1 MKFGQVDDLDL
12 VDFSLPSID
21 KITKRNL
28 SSIRKENNFNFYFGA
43 PGWSDVKF
51 KGIIYPNST
60 SSKNFLN
67 AYSKQFNS
75 IEVNSTRYGIPKL
88 HTLDKWY
95 DSVGDDFKFS
105 MKVPQFVTHRKDIND
120 YNSKIKTEEFL
131 SSIYQLK
138 EKSGISFAVMAKYFE
153 ASQFEELEKFV
164 NFWPLDAPL
173 AIEFRN
179 PSWFDSSVRPEWQD
193 LFIKKNII
201 PVVTDTPGRRDV
213 LHFNLSNNHL
223 FLRYVGDFDH
233 PSDLLRINKWVN
245 KISELALLGIDNIW
259 FYVHQPGENR
269 DRILHFYNN
278 LIPRI
283 NKILNMNIPLL
294 KDYRVDYK

>member
-1 MKFGQVDDLDL
+1 MKFGQVDDLNL

-28 SSIRKENNFNFYFGA
+28 SSIRKENKFNFYFGA

-95 DSVGDDFKFS
+95 DSVGNDFKFS

-120 YNSKIKTEEFL
+120 YKSKIKTEEFFIFY
-131 SSIYQLK
+131 SPTK
-138 EKSGISFAVMAKYFE
+138 RKVRN
-153 ASQFEELEKFV
+153 KFC
-164 NFWPLDAPL
+164 
-173 AIEFRN
+173 
-179 PSWFDSSVRPEWQD
+179 
-193 LFIKKNII
+193 
-201 PVVTDTPGRRDV
+201 
-213 LHFNLSNNHL
+213 SN
-223 FLRYVGDFDH
+223 G
-233 PSDLLRINKWVN
+233 
-245 KISELALLGIDNIW
+245 
-259 FYVHQPGENR
+259 
-269 DRILHFYNN
+269 
-278 LIPRI
+278 
-283 NKILNMNIPLL
+283 
-294 KDYRVDYK
+294 